1 MFKKSQKLSKMTTE
15 IEHKYLVNDQIYE
28 TMASECHH
36 IIQGYLSTEPERT
49 VRVRTYDNRGFV
61 TIKSRN
67 KGASRMEFEYEIP
80 YDDASLMLKEL
91 CIKPIIEKYRYIV
104 HFEGEKWEVDRF
116 EGHLQG
122 LVLAEIEIPDE
133 EHTYSLPPFV
143 GKNVTG
149 DARYYN
155 SNLSTTTTAPCY
167 KQE

>member
-1 MFKKSQKLSKMTTE
+1 MTTE
-15 IEHKYLVNDQIYE
+15 IEHKYLVNDHCYE
-28 TMASECHH
+28 IMASECHH

-80 YDDASLMLKEL
+80 YDDALLMLNDL
-91 CIKPIIEKYRYIV
+91 CIQPIIDKYRHIV
-104 HFEGEKWEVDRF
+104 HFEGETWEVDRF
-116 EGHLQG
+116 EGHLHG

-155 SNLSTTTTAPCY
+155 SNLSTTTTAPSD
-167 KQE
+167 KPE